1 MSQRPAI
8 VVDILAVDGEIEGTL
23 SPQMQELAHQIRVGV
38 GHIDIG
44 TGSWRL
50 LNHVPRN
57 QIGTIVG
64 TAERIERQRLSLQ
77 IGAADGSRN
86 AEIVTESHTCIL
98 SHLLLD
104 GNLTRKVHDVIGI

>member
-8 VVDILAVDGEIEGTL
+8 VVDILAVDGEIEGML

-86 AEIVTESHTCIL
+86 AEIVTESRTCIL
-98 SHLLLD
+98 CHLLLD